1 MNVNISEKIN
11 TNQSVL
17 GQALIDWIQA
27 DKNTKTEQE
36 QIISSKLYHKYIVD
50 REGKPK
56 NKIYPDVY
64 YYVNYNNRFNP
75 DVYLAYVVR
84 DKSKSPRKIPENLAA
99 LDIVSSPE
107 SFKGSLIQ
115 EWAYYQNGSSE
126 NEFYMEGNEI
136 VTKYFESTHPLRL
149 SVFYHVNRTSKGIK
163 IFRDLD
169 KSPRVITD
177 NGGKSEPSTENNPT
191 EAS

>member
-1 MNVNISEKIN
+1 MSINVAEKIN

-17 GQALIDWIQA
+17 GQALIDWIKS
-27 DKNTKTEQE
+27 DKASKTERE
-36 QIISSKLYHKYIVD
+36 QVISSKLYHKYIVD
-50 REGKPK
+50 REGNPK

-75 DVYLAYVVR
+75 DIYLAYIVR
-84 DKSKSPRKIPENLAA
+84 DKSKSPRKIPESLAN
-99 LDIVSSPE
+99 LDIISSPE

-136 VTKYFESTHPLRL
+136 ITKYFESTHPLRL
-149 SVFYHVNRTSKGIK
+149 SVYYFVNKTSKGIK
-163 IFRDLD
+163 IFRDVE
-169 KSPRVITD
+169 KSPRPNEVDIAT
-177 NGGKSEPSTENNPT
+177 GETEPSK
-191 EAS
+191 AS

>member
-1 MNVNISEKIN
+1 MKVNVGEKVN

-17 GQALIDWIQA
+17 GQVLIDWIKA
-27 DKNTKTEQE
+27 DKSSKTEQE

-50 REGKPK
+50 REGNPK

-75 DVYLAYVVR
+75 DIYLAYIVR
-84 DKSKSPRKIPENLAA
+84 DKSKSPRKIPDSLAT
-99 LDIVSSPE
+99 LDIISSTE

-115 EWAYYQNGSSE
+115 ECAYFQNGSSE

-149 SVFYHVNRTSKGIK
+149 SVYYFVNKTSKGIK
-163 IFRDLD
+163 IFRDVE
-169 KSPRVITD
+169 KSPRP
-177 NGGKSEPSTENNPT
+177 NEGKFDDSVKPDSEPNT
-191 EAS
+191 AS

>member
-1 MNVNISEKIN
+1 MSINVAEKIN

-17 GQALIDWIQA
+17 GKDLIEWIKT
-27 DKNTKTEQE
+27 DKASKSERE

-50 REGKPK
+50 REGNPK

-75 DVYLAYVVR
+75 DIYLAYIVR
-84 DKSKSPRKIPENLAA
+84 DKSKSPRRIPESLAK
-99 LDIVSSPE
+99 LDIISAQE

-126 NEFYMEGNEI
+126 REFYMEGNEI

-149 SVFYHVNRTSKGIK
+149 SVYYFVNKTSKGIK
-163 IFRDLD
+163 IFRDLE
-169 KSPRVITD
+169 KSPRPSEEDVTVESD
-177 NGGKSEPSTENNPT
+177 TEPSK
-191 EAS
+191 AS